1 MFEHSVT
8 WAAVLGAVA
17 YGAGDF
23 IGGCAARRLGTFVAV
38 AIAQVVAV
46 AFLLQGQAFAQEP
59 LPQGMDVWSSV
70 AAGIAYAIGVMA
82 IYEGLAHGR
91 IAVVASICGLLSIV
105 VPLAGDLVLG
115 RPITSNE
122 FIGIVL
128 CATAAIVIVSAS
140 RANEKSNSVGWSVR
154 MGVLSGLGFGM
165 ADLSL
170 GTMPPELASGALLLT
185 RSTAA
190 ALAVV
195 LALGMIGRAKPSFLS
210 GAAPTVAFAATAA
223 SRPSTAPAQT
233 LRASPGLGTWVALAV
248 AAGLLD
254 TLGQLGYVHAAT
266 RGSMGVAAAIIAIF
280 PGITVLLG
288 AVFLRERITR
298 LQTVGFGFGAMGITT
313 ISI

>member
-8 WAAVLGAVA
+8 WAAVFGAVA

-38 AIAQVVAV
+38 AIAQTVAV

-59 LPQGMDVWSSV
+59 LPRGMDVWSSV

-91 IAVVASICGLLSIV
+91 IAVVASICGVLSIL
-105 VPLAGDLVLG
+105 VPLAGDFVLG
-115 RPITSNE
+115 RPITRNE

-140 RANEKSNSVGWSVR
+140 RANETSRSVGWSVR
-154 MGVLSGLGFGM
+154 MGVFGGLGFGL

-170 GTMPPELASGALLLT
+170 GTMSPQLASGALLVT

-190 ALAVV
+190 ALAVI
-195 LALGMIGRAKPSFLS
+195 LALGMLGRAKPFLLG
-210 GAAPTVAFAATAA
+210 GAAETAALAATAA
-223 SRPSTAPAQT
+223 SRPSTTTTQT
-233 LRASPGLGTWVALAV
+233 LRPSPGLGTWIALAV
-248 AAGLLD
+248 VAGLLD
-254 TLGQLGYVHAAT
+254 TLGHLGYVHAAT
-266 RGSMGVAAAIIAIF
+266 RGSMGVAAAIIATF
-280 PGITVLLG
+280 PGVTVILG
-288 AVFLRERITR
+288 AVLLRERITR